1 MKCITCNERE
11 ATLDDNCLECEKAFY
26 LSDPAEAEFLVEMFN
41 KRPEFLA
48 DWKPVIDVL
57 MRMH

>member
-1 MKCITCNERE
+1 MNCITCNKRP
-11 ATLDDNCLECEKAFY
+11 AVCDDNCVECETEFY
-26 LSDPAEAEFLVEMFN
+26 LSDPAEAEFLVEMFK

-48 DWKPVIDVL
+48 DWRPVIDVL